1 MCALYMLP
9 CITNSIQS
17 YFRGIGK
24 LNIVFLSTT
33 VQIIFRVS
41 FVYILIYLSIECLS
55 STALA
60 TGIGWCAMI
69 LFELPILIHYF
80 KSNKNLIIE

>member
-1 MCALYMLP
+1 MLIIYMLP
-9 CITNSIQS
+9 CITNSIQA
-17 YFRGIGK
+17 YFRGVGK

-41 FVYILIYLSIECLS
+41 FVYLLIYLSIDCLI

-60 TGIGWCAMI
+60 TGVGWIAMI
-69 LFELPILIHYF
+69 TFELPILLHYY
-80 KSNKNLIIE
+80 KTNKNLIIE